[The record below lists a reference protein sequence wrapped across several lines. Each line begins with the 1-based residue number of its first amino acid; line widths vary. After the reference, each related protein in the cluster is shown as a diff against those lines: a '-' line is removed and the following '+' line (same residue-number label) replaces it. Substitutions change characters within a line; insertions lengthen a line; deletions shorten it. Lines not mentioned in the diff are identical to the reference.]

1 MFFLHKSH
9 NLLFLKWASLK
20 KYFVEVRHNKFLF
33 TIEVMKRK
41 LKWILHGWKVD
52 ADLFMWFTQTSP
64 LYLSPLPVKLTH
76 VVPPPLS
83 DRHMVPLYS
92 ISNYYLILPWRIL
105 GIEGWLDYLKG
116 YRQRQKRWYMKLCP
130 QLVNKIVENYSSVPL
145 ERPLWM
151 CSNNVGI
158 YWLSREKKALIVV

>member
-1 MFFLHKSH
+1 MKSWKESS
-9 NLLFLKWASLK
+9 NEYYMDGKLMLIYLCDSLK
-20 KYFVEVRHNKFLF
+20 PPPSIYPPSH
-33 TIEVMKRK
+33 
-41 LKWILHGWKVD
+41 
-52 ADLFMWFTQTSP
+52 QTNSCGT
-64 LYLSPLPVKLTH
+64 S
-76 VVPPPLS
+76 PLS

-105 GIEGWLDYLKG
+105 VIEGWLDYLKG